1 MTDDAI
7 NTAKEPRLTRV
18 IDFRVPLPYL
28 LSALAAL
35 VVFLFTLQT
44 DVRQLLRDVSKMQA
58 TAEAG
63 NSQLNSI
70 TAEQSLQ
77 RYRIDTL
84 ESDVRA
90 LKKAVPTAVGERR

>member
-1 MTDDAI
+1 MTDDATT
-7 NTAKEPRLTRV
+7 TANEPRLTRV

-63 NSQLNSI
+63 NNQLNAI

-77 RYRIDTL
+77 RYRIDAL

-90 LKKAVPTAVGERR
+90 LKKAVPGAVGDRR